1 MPPIHDILDEST
13 TQRNIVMLLYVLL
26 VVLGALLT
34 YLLNLILIQPRSN
47 PLRNLPG
54 PPSRGFLEDHLGMV
68 MK

>member
-1 MPPIHDILDEST
+1 
-13 TQRNIVMLLYVLL
+13 MLLYVLL